1 MNNDTHIFSVVIPH
15 HELPALLQR
24 CLDSIPDVPE
34 VQVIVVDDNSSEEK
48 VDFEKF
54 PGLDRKHT
62 QCIFDKE
69 GGGAGHA
76 RNIGLKHADGKWLV
90 FADCD
95 DFFTKDAFQILESH
109 KDDPYDIILF
119 KADSVDSEDYSP
131 SDRHLQLNEAIDKA
145 QAGGI
150 TKKMAVMTMPV
161 PWCKMVR
168 RDYVQRKGIV
178 FDETIAAN
186 DVMFVTKAVCWADDN
201 AVTTSPEVLYVVTT
215 RRNSLFDGYR
225 SNPRNFLCR
234 LEVQMRRNKFIDKYP
249 YIKRPIIVQVFRALR
264 FSPKTFCEA
273 VALGIRHKALFSGT
287 TTIFKK
293 LFHRFTAL

>member
-1 MNNDTHIFSVVIPH
+1 MNDTHIFSVIIPH
-15 HELPALLQR
+15 HEIPVLLQR

-34 VQVIVVDDNSSEEK
+34 VQVIVVDDNSSEQK

-76 RNIGLKHADGKWLV
+76 RNIGLKYADGKWLV
-90 FADCD
+90 FTDAD
-95 DFFTKDAFQILESH
+95 DFFTKDAFQILDKH

-119 KADSVDSEDYSP
+119 KADSVDSDDYSP
-131 SDRHLQLNEAIDKA
+131 SDRHLQLNIAIDKA
-145 QAGGI
+145 QKGSI
-150 TKKMAVMTMPV
+150 TEEEAVLIMPV
-161 PWCKMVR
+161 PWCKMLR
-168 RDYVQRKGIV
+168 RNYIQGKGIV
-178 FDETIAAN
+178 FDETMAAN

-225 SNPRNFLCR
+225 SNPENFLCR
-234 LEVQMRRNKFIDKYP
+234 LEVQMRRNKFVDKYP
-249 YIKRPIIVQVFRALR
+249 FRKRPIIVQVFRALS
-264 FSPKTFCEA
+264 FGPKTFFRA
-273 VALGIRHKALFSGT
+273 VRLGIKHRALFSGT
-287 TTIFKK
+287 TAIFKK
-293 LFHRFTAL
+293 LFH

>member
-1 MNNDTHIFSVVIPH
+1 MNNEAHTFSVIIPH
-15 HELPALLQR
+15 NNIPALLQR

-62 QCIFDKE
+62 QCIFDKK

-76 RNIGLKHADGKWLV
+76 RNIGLGHADGKWLV
-90 FADCD
+90 FADAD
-95 DFFTKDAFQILESH
+95 DFFTKEAFQILERH

-119 KADSVDSEDYSP
+119 KADSVDSDDYSP
-131 SDRHLQLNEAIDKA
+131 SYRHLQLNEAIDRVQVGSLTPKE
-145 QAGGI
+145 
-150 TKKMAVMTMPV
+150 AVLIMPV

-186 DVMFVTKAVCWADDN
+186 DVMFVTKAVCWAEDD
-201 AVTTSPEVLYVVTT
+201 AVIISPEVLYVVTT
-215 RRNSLFDGYR
+215 RKNSLFDGYR
-225 SNPRNFLCR
+225 SNPENFLCR
-234 LEVQMRRNKFIDKYP
+234 LEVQMRRNKFVDKYP
-249 YIKRPIIVQVFRALR
+249 FRKRPIIVQVFRALKFGPR
-264 FSPKTFCEA
+264 TFFKA
-273 VALGIRHKALFSGT
+273 IALGIKHRVLFSGT

-293 LFHRFTAL
+293 IFH